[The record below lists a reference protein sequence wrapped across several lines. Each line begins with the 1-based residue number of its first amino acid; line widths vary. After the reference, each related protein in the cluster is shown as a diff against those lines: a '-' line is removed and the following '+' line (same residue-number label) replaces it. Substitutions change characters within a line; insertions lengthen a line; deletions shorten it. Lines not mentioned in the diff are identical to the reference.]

1 MTEMSE
7 NLEHLDF
14 IPEPSD
20 PRILSA
26 ADPLLRGHQEG
37 FRSVVTGWDPEAP
50 PQSPLT
56 QKRLFT
62 GPLPVGLLFVIAIG
76 LSSWWGLGAFLGVD
90 DLQYPDSEWAYEQS
104 GIRIL
109 QQGKG
114 LDGEGIHVCIVDTG
128 VDLNH
133 DDLDHLNIGFRD
145 FVSSSDTPIDHGLD
159 NHGTMMVGILVADGH
174 LKGAAPGVSLS
185 VAAALGEHEGGE
197 TVGETSLV
205 AKAVEWCWKD
215 MGADIISLSLGGM
228 QNENATSGK
237 EVEDAVSEALSKGVF
252 VVAAAGNDGGF
263 TDDGLVSSPANI
275 PLVIS
280 VGASVEG
287 GGIWESSSK
296 DTSTTSPDGSP
307 REDPNLKP
315 ELIAPGHDIISTA
328 PGTQYYRSSGTSG
341 ATVFVSGSLALL
353 LQEFPS
359 MSRNGGSTTNSCIV
373 AMKQALMDSIE
384 PEVAGRQHDDYF
396 GYGHLNT
403 EAWYITLAAQQSSNP
418 C

>member
-1 MTEMSE
+1 MSE
-7 NLEHLDF
+7 KLGHLDF
-14 IPEPSD
+14 IPEPND

-37 FRSVVTGWDPEAP
+37 FRSYVTGWEPEAP

-56 QKRLFT
+56 VKKAFT
-62 GPLPVGLLFVIAIG
+62 GPLPFGAILIIAIG
-76 LSSWWGLGAFLGVD
+76 LSSWWGLGAFFEVEK
-90 DLQYPDSEWAYEQS
+90 LQYPDSEWAYEQS
-104 GIRIL
+104 GIRTL

-114 LDGEGIHVCIVDTG
+114 LDGRGVNICIVDTG

-133 DDLDHLNIGFRD
+133 DDLDHLNIGFKD
-145 FVSSSDTPIDHGLD
+145 FVSASDTPIDHGLD

-174 LKGAAPGVSLS
+174 LQGVAPAVSLS
-185 VAAALGEHEGGE
+185 VAAALGEYEEGE

-205 AKAVEWCWKD
+205 AKAVKWCWED

-228 QNENATSGK
+228 QDENSTSGK
-237 EVEDAVSEALSKGVF
+237 EVEDAVFEALSKGVF
-252 VVAAAGNDGGF
+252 VVAAAGNDGGIE
-263 TDDGLVSSPANI
+263 DDGLVSSPANI

-353 LQEFPS
+353 LQEFPE
-359 MSRNGGSTTNSCIV
+359 MSRNGGSSTNSCIV
-373 AMKQALMDSIE
+373 AMKQALKDSIE
-384 PEVAGRQHDDYF
+384 PEVAGKQHDDYL
-396 GYGHLNT
+396 GYGHLNA
-403 EAWYITLAAQQSSNP
+403 EAWYITIAAQQSSNP